1 MLQENFNLLGIQRLQ
16 QILFL
21 SRKKKTWISLL
32 MAIKVKWKGVAED
45 LKRASFS
52 FFLRFAM
59 HSFYFIGLHVL
70 FFQANFTF
78 SFVEN
83 LKTYSET
90 WLRMSEVFKTS
101 GNILTVSHLQ
111 VGELGWLPI
120 FWLLSMWCRQIFYA
134 CKIAPLIGFRF
145 KNCWKGGS
153 LVLGLSLQCGTEQIL
168 RWKLLKLILP
178 HYDQY
183 YRATGEKNQIGTHTS
198 FIHLFMELV
207 CLSLAFSKSVCNW

>member
-1 MLQENFNLLGIQRLQ
+1 MLQEDFNLLGIQRLQ

-52 FFLRFAM
+52 LFLRFAM

-120 FWLLSMWCRQIFYA
+120 FWLFSM
-134 CKIAPLIGFRF
+134 
-145 KNCWKGGS
+145 
-153 LVLGLSLQCGTEQIL
+153 
-168 RWKLLKLILP
+168 
-178 HYDQY
+178 
-183 YRATGEKNQIGTHTS
+183 
-198 FIHLFMELV
+198 
-207 CLSLAFSKSVCNW
+207 